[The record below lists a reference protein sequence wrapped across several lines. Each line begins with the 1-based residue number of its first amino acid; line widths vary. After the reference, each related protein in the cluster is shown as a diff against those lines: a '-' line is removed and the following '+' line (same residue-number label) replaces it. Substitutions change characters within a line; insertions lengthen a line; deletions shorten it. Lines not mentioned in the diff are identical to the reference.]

1 MIPSLPV
8 QHRVQIDKFTS
19 DGVTDVFKLTHQP
32 VQTQSVMVDGVY
44 KKMGIVGMHFFFQGY
59 EALINESASTVIFAA
74 PPPNTR
80 MLNNIEVVYIYDP
93 ARPTPIQSSVPSTAL
108 PGQVTYAMY
117 PTGRMTPTP
126 KTAPAQKAIGREV
139 AGWQESDYLDYTDF
153 ETAMKANEPVSYALC
168 QWLMRQSRGHVGDPF
183 TDSQW
188 EEWHTYAL
196 DHCPRFAQEQPK
208 RR

>member
-59 EALINESASTVIFAA
+59 EALINESASTLIFAA

-93 ARPTPIQSSVPSTAL
+93 ARPTPIQSSATSTAS
-108 PGQVTYAMY
+108 PGQVTYTMY

-126 KTAPAQKAIGREV
+126 KTPPARQAIRHEV
-139 AGWQESDYLDYTDF
+139 AGCQESYYLDYADF
-153 ETAMKANEPVSYALC
+153 ENAMKPDEPFSY
-168 QWLMRQSRGHVGDPF
+168 
-183 TDSQW
+183 T
-188 EEWHTYAL
+188 
-196 DHCPRFAQEQPK
+196 
-208 RR
+208 

>member
-1 MIPSLPV
+1 MISSPPA
-8 QHRVQIDKFTS
+8 QHRVRIDKFTS
-19 DGVTDVFKLTHQP
+19 DGVTDVFKLTYRP
-32 VQTQSVMVDGVY
+32 TQTQSVMVDGVQ
-44 KKMGIVGMHFFFQGY
+44 KKTGIVGMHFFFQGY
-59 EALINESASTVIFAA
+59 EALINESASTVIFVA

-93 ARPTPIQSSVPSTAL
+93 ARPTPIQSSVPSTASH
-108 PGQVTYAMY
+108 GQVTYTMY

-153 ETAMKANEPVSYALC
+153 EAAMKADEPVSYALC
-168 QWLMRQSRGHVGDPF
+168 QWLMRQSRGHVVDPF

-188 EEWHTYAL
+188 EEWYTYAL